1 MRTKSNQLYTN
12 YNTICIYT
20 LFVYIRYLFASKP
33 LATCTCIAAS
43 MTSFCLTIWALS
55 VMLGDLAASF
65 SLPNVPLPGQQWV
78 KVGYL
83 NMSDPTQQCP
93 DSWQTFTS
101 PARASCGKKDSPP
114 VLCDSVSINTS
125 GASYQ
130 MVCGRFLGYRVGS
143 PDAFNSFAG
152 YGWNLETYYVDGVS
166 ITYGSPGNRHHVY
179 TYAAGVSEF
188 NSLASCPCAGGT
200 SPPHFVGSD
209 YYCESGGATMPQ
221 GLGTFYYDDVLWDG
235 QLCRN
240 DEVTCCDPPNL
251 PWFCKTF
258 PTPVTED
265 MEVQICLDEI
275 LADENVALEFF
286 ELYIPG
292 ECKLRIFPD

>member
-1 MRTKSNQLYTN
+1 
-12 YNTICIYT
+12 
-20 LFVYIRYLFASKP
+20 
-33 LATCTCIAAS
+33 
-43 MTSFCLTIWALS
+43 MTSFCLTICALS
-55 VMLGDLAASF
+55 MVLGDLTASF
-65 SLPNVPLPGQQWV
+65 ILPNVPGQQWV

-83 NMSDPTQQCP
+83 NMTDPTQQCP
-93 DSWQTFTS
+93 NSWQTFTS
-101 PARASCGKKDSPP
+101 PAGASCGKKDSPP
-114 VLCDSVSINTS
+114 VHCDSVSITTS

-130 MVCGRFLGYRVGS
+130 MVCGRFLGYQVGL
-143 PDAFNSFAG
+143 PDAFNSYAG

-166 ITYGSPGNRHHVY
+166 ITYGSPGDRHHVY
-179 TYAAGVSEF
+179 TYAAGVSEI

-200 SPPHFVGSD
+200 PPPDYVGSD
-209 YYCESGGATMPQ
+209 YYCESGRTTMPQ
-221 GLGTFYYDDVLWDG
+221 GPFYYDDVLWDG

-265 MEVQICLDEI
+265 MEVRICLDEG
-275 LADENVALEFF
+275 LSYENVALEFF

-292 ECKLRIFPD
+292 ECTCNVRIFLASSQAQILILLCPTII